1 MQTSLKF
8 AAFGALAAISA
19 CASSNAAP
27 QPIAVLTPPQ
37 IDDPYFV
44 AASERLAQAP
54 STERTRNVI
63 IFIGD
68 GMGISTVTASRIF
81 AGQRAGRDG
90 ESNQLTMDTFP
101 HTALSRTYGN
111 DAQVSDSAPTAT
123 ALLSGVKANNG
134 VIGLTSAAPP
144 DLCDGS
150 QAYISQSL
158 FEMAE
163 ANGFAT
169 GIVSTAR
176 ITHATPAA
184 AYAHTPNRDWENDA
198 VAARTGGAD
207 CVDIARQLVEWT
219 AGDGFEVAFGGGR
232 TNFLPNTSA
241 DPENPSVRGARADG
255 RDLVAEWTS
264 RPGRA
269 YVWNAEQLA
278 SVDADAQV
286 LALFSPSHM
295 AYENDR
301 ARDVGGE
308 PSIAEMTAAAIERL
322 SRHEGGY
329 VLLVEGGRIDH
340 AHHAGE
346 AAQALSET
354 VAFDEAVRT
363 ALEMTSREDT
373 LIIVTADHSHVFTIA
388 GYPQRGNPILGL
400 AGSEAGPYRA
410 ADGLPYTT
418 LGYANGPGAMFAP
431 QTDGQPPAP
440 VQRPDLTGV
449 DTTAPNYR
457 VQALVPMESE
467 THAGEDVAIY
477 AWGPTDEAV
486 AGTLEQNMVF
496 HIMARALGF
505 EWSAAE

>member
-1 MQTSLKF
+1 
-8 AAFGALAAISA
+8 
-19 CASSNAAP
+19 
-27 QPIAVLTPPQ
+27 
-37 IDDPYFV
+37 
-44 AASERLAQAP
+44 
-54 STERTRNVI
+54 
-63 IFIGD
+63 
-68 GMGISTVTASRIF
+68 
-81 AGQRAGRDG
+81 
-90 ESNQLTMDTFP
+90 
-101 HTALSRTYGN
+101 
-111 DAQVSDSAPTAT
+111 
-123 ALLSGVKANNG
+123 
-134 VIGLTSAAPP
+134 
-144 DLCDGS
+144 
-150 QAYISQSL
+150 
-158 FEMAE
+158 
-163 ANGFAT
+163 
-169 GIVSTAR
+169 
-176 ITHATPAA
+176 
-184 AYAHTPNRDWENDA
+184 
-198 VAARTGGAD
+198 
-207 CVDIARQLVEWT
+207 
-219 AGDGFEVAFGGGR
+219 
-232 TNFLPNTSA
+232 
-241 DPENPSVRGARADG
+241 VRGARADG

-269 YVWNAEQLA
+269 FVWNSEQLA

-286 LALFSPSHM
+286 LGLFSPSHM

-301 ARDVGGE
+301 ARDLGGE

-322 SRHEGGY
+322 ARHDAGY
-329 VLLVEGGRIDH
+329 VLMIESGRIDH
-340 AHHAGE
+340 AHHSGE

-400 AGSEAGPYRA
+400 AGTEAGPYRA

-418 LGYANGPGAMFAP
+418 LGYANGPGAVFAP

-477 AWGPTDEAV
+477 AWGPADETV